1 LRQIDLIPSLL
12 HLQPPEATGKF
23 WLERFSPYYARP
35 HDYGVRMTGP
45 GLAYQYVYD
54 ARQIDLNKI
63 AYDFEYELDKW
74 PVDPHVY
81 QELVSAVEGWQRLHG
96 SNDRPFLYY
105 SKALGYVTV
114 YDGRN
119 PKAPRRRRYDG
130 LAANLIEM
138 CNESPKTLD
147 QIRAGFSDRFTVDAA
162 QLEPVLADLTSS
174 RVLYEERG
182 KYFTLA
188 IPEHPYL

>member
-1 LRQIDLIPSLL
+1 
-12 HLQPPEATGKF
+12 
-23 WLERFSPYYARP
+23 
-35 HDYGVRMTGP
+35 MTGP

-54 ARQIDLNKI
+54 ARQVDLNKI
-63 AYDFEYELDKW
+63 AYDFEYELDDW
-74 PVDPHVY
+74 PVDPHIY
-81 QELVSAVEGWQRLHG
+81 QELVAAVENWQRLHA

-119 PKAPRRRRYDG
+119 PTTPIRQRYDG
-130 LAANLIEM
+130 LSAVLIEL
-138 CNESPKTLD
+138 CNESPKSLD
-147 QIRAGFSDRFTVDAA
+147 QIRGAVDRSAGLGAE
-162 QLEPVLADLTSS
+162 LESTLADLTSR

-182 KYFTLA
+182 RYFTLA

>member
-1 LRQIDLIPSLL
+1 
-12 HLQPPEATGKF
+12 
-23 WLERFSPYYARP
+23 
-35 HDYGVRMTGP
+35 MTGP

-54 ARQIDLNKI
+54 ARQVDLNKI
-63 AYDFEYELDKW
+63 AYDFEYELDNW
-74 PVDPHVY
+74 QVDPHVF
-81 QELVSAVEGWQRLHG
+81 QELVSAVEGWQRLHA

-119 PKAPRRRRYDG
+119 PKAPTRRRYDG
-130 LAANLIEM
+130 IAGVLIEL
-138 CNESPKTLD
+138 CNESPKSLD
-147 QIRAGFSDRFTVDAA
+147 QIRAALGDQSIAERD
-162 QLEPVLADLTSS
+162 QPEPILADLTSQ

-182 KYFTLA
+182 RYFTLA